1 VIVRIWRTELDDAR
15 ADEYESF
22 ARQRSLPMFQRRQGC
37 LGVLFTRAQSGR
49 AVVSLWTDRADR
61 LESDPE
67 YQATVEAILAS
78 GFLRA
83 PQIVETFEASGGWLS
98 DEAWA
103 ELGRAG

>member
-22 ARQRSLPMFQRRQGC
+22 ARQRSLPMFQSRQGC

-49 AVVSLWTDRADR
+49 AVVSLWTDRAAADQ
-61 LESDPE
+61 LDSDPE

-78 GFLRA
+78 GFLRP
-83 PQIVETFEASGGWLS
+83 PQIVETFETSGGWLS
-98 DEAWA
+98 EKS
-103 ELGRAG
+103 GRS